1 MSQIFHCFQMIRP
14 LNVLLSG
21 LTVFVA
27 AYLINQNNYAF
38 ICITSIVVMSFCSFG
53 NIINDLFDV
62 NTDKIN
68 NPAKKNIN
76 LKLNTSC
83 IVKSYGYII
92 LIMLSAFLIIPL
104 ILAHIYFPENAIY
117 YLYLICLL
125 IIIYTPY
132 LKGIPLIGNLLISFI
147 LASVFIIT
155 ELALMDSF
163 SGLLFYPVLLTFLL
177 TLIREL
183 AKDIDDL
190 KGDMNAKINTFPVV
204 FGINYSKYLLSILTI
219 ILIIISIYPYSM
231 GIYNFWYLIL
241 LVLLVQIP
249 LIGCIFYLWKYPNF
263 QNRRVLTVA
272 TKYITIGGVITIL
285 STKLLG

>member
-27 AYLINQNNYAF
+27 AYLINQNNYAL

-68 NPAKKNIN
+68 NPAKKKLN

-83 IVKSYGYII
+83 IIKSYGYII

-104 ILAHIYFPENAIY
+104 ILAHIYFPESAIY

-155 ELALMDSF
+155 ELALIDSF
-163 SGLLFYPVLLTFLL
+163 SGLLFYPVLLTLLL

-190 KGDMNAKINTFPVV
+190 KGDMNAKINTFPVA

-263 QNRRVLTVA
+263 QNRRVLTIA